1 MSESKKRA
9 IWSRIFGVWNSR
21 HHRVISIL
29 GIRIKIRSKYLMFR
43 ERLNDAEKA
52 NEQLKK
58 QVQNLIQQ
66 QKQQSARMDRQIEL
80 LAQQTSRQDSQA
92 ELITQQSQRQDK
104 QEKLHAELANKT
116 EAVRRDVI
124 ARGANLER
132 KIMYKV
138 HKYCPDEKF
147 PEVICDWYRE
157 RRQGRELNLSN
168 PRTYN
173 EKVQWSK
180 VFDSTPIKTRL
191 ADKYLV
197 RDWVEE
203 RIGSEYLIPLLGA
216 WDSFDEIDF
225 DSLPDR
231 FVLKCNHGC
240 AYNLIVKDKSKL
252 DMEDARRKI
261 TMWMGENFA
270 FKAGLELHYA
280 AIPHKIIAEEFIENV
295 GSGDGDLYDYK
306 FWCFDG
312 KVKYIQF
319 LSERNTNGLKMAFY
333 DLDWKKQEFVY
344 SFPLDTKDMP
354 RPDNLDEMIAV
365 AEKLAAGFNHV
376 RVDLYRMDDG
386 KLYFGEMT
394 FTSASGN
401 CNWQPAEWDLK
412 MGELMPLPEP
422 TPFRR

>member
-80 LAQQTSRQDSQA
+80 LAQQTRRQDSQA

-138 HKYCPDEKF
+138 HKYCPDERL

-225 DSLPDR
+225 DSLPNR

-354 RPDNLDEMIAV
+354 RPENLDEMIAV

-412 MGELMPLPEP
+412 MGELMTLPEP

>member
-1 MSESKKRA
+1 MSNEKKKS
-9 IWSRIFGVWNSR
+9 IWRKLFSVYNNR
-21 HHRVISIL
+21 HHRVIELL
-29 GIRIKIRSKYLMFR
+29 GIRIKLRSKYLMMR
-43 ERLNDAEKA
+43 ERITNAEDTA
-52 NEQLKK
+52 RAMQRQL
-58 QVQNLIQQ
+58 QNMVRTVENQ
-66 QKQQSARMDRQIEL
+66 QKLLTETQKRLDNQITI
-80 LAQQTSRQDSQA
+80 LAQQTQRLDAQA
-92 ELITQQSQRQDK
+92 
-104 QEKLHAELANKT
+104 KLYNELANKT

-132 KIMYKV
+132 KIMYKM
-138 HKYCPDEKF
+138 HKYAPADKL
-147 PEVICDWYRE
+147 PEIICDWYRE
-157 RRQGRELNLSN
+157 RRQGRELNLKN
-168 PRTYN
+168 PLTFN

-180 VFDSTPIKTRL
+180 VYDSTPIKTRL

-216 WDSFDEIDF
+216 WDNFDEIDF

-252 DMEDARRKI
+252 NMNEARQKI

-270 FKAGLELHYA
+270 FKAGLELHYSG
-280 AIPHKIIAEEFIENV
+280 IPHKIIAEEFIENE
-295 GSGDGDLYDYK
+295 GSEGGDLYDYK
-306 FWCFDG
+306 FWCFGG

-333 DLDWKKQEFVY
+333 DLDWKKQDFVY

-365 AEKLAAGFNHV
+365 AEKLADGFNFV

-401 CNWQPAEWDLK
+401 CNWQPAEMDRVLGD
-412 MGELMPLPEP
+412 MITLPEP
-422 TPFRR
+422 TPYGK

>member
-80 LAQQTSRQDSQA
+80 LAQQTRRQDSQA
-92 ELITQQSQRQDK
+92 ELITRQSQRQDK

-138 HKYCPDEKF
+138 HKYCPDERL

-354 RPDNLDEMIAV
+354 RPENLDEMIAV

-401 CNWQPAEWDLK
+401 CSWQPAEWDLK

>member
-1 MSESKKRA
+1 MNKIKN
-9 IWSRIFGVWNSR
+9 IWKNILGMWNTR
-21 HHRVISIL
+21 HHRVIAFM
-29 GIRIKIRSKYLMFR
+29 GIRIKIRSKYLMMR
-43 ERLNDAEKA
+43 ERLVEVETSNR
-52 NEQLKK
+52 QLKRE
-58 QVQNLIQQ
+58 VENLLQMHRLQ
-66 QKQQSARMDRQIEL
+66 RTKVAEWVKKLAEQMQTVTKYSDQLNQRMDK
-80 LAQQTSRQDSQA
+80 QA
-92 ELITQQSQRQDK
+92 ERYSDLSQ
-104 QEKLHAELANKT
+104 KT

-138 HKYCPDEKF
+138 HKYCPDEKL

-203 RIGSEYLIPLLGA
+203 RIGSEYLIPLLGT

-252 DMEDARRKI
+252 NMEDARRKI

-270 FKAGLELHYA
+270 FKAGLELHYS

-319 LSERNTNGLKMAFY
+319 LSGRNTNGLKMAFY

-354 RPDNLDEMIAV
+354 RPENLDEMIAV

-401 CNWQPAEWDLK
+401 CSWQPAEWDLK